1 VRILYLA
8 DTRFPIERA
17 NGIQTMET
25 CHALARR
32 GHAVTLAVRGD
43 AYEPSRDACAFYGLP
58 AIERLTI
65 LALVPAGGGTARR
78 VSFLAS
84 AVSRALGS
92 PRPDVVF
99 TRDLTVAA
107 LLTRLPAAVRPP
119 VVYESHGFAPSVR
132 AALPELLTGARGASD
147 ARQRRLRARERR
159 VWEHAEGYVAITG
172 GLAGFLTSEFGARD
186 RLAVVPDAARVPAAA
201 ARASEA
207 RAEPAMVVGY
217 AGHLYPWKG
226 VDVLV
231 RALALVPGV
240 EGVIVG
246 GHPAEPDLERVRG
259 LAAELGLAGRLTF
272 TGLLAPGDVAGAM
285 NRVTV
290 AVVPNVSSALSDA
303 FTSPLKLFEYMAAGK
318 AIVASDLPSIREVLR
333 HEENALL
340 AVAGDPESF
349 AAAIRRLR
357 DEPALGERLG
367 RRARADAALHT
378 WDRRAERIDALLE
391 TVRRDGV

>member
-32 GHAVTLAVRGD
+32 GHEVLLAVRGD
-43 AYEPSRDACAFYGLP
+43 THEPSRDACAFYGLP
-58 AIERLTI
+58 PIDRLTVV
-65 LALVPAGGGTARR
+65 ALRPAGGGTARR
-78 VSFLAS
+78 VSFLAT

-92 PRPDVVF
+92 PGPDIVF

-107 LLTRLPAAVRPP
+107 LLTRVPAAVRPP
-119 VVYESHGFAPSVR
+119 VVFESHGFAPSVR
-132 AALPELLTGARGASD
+132 AALPELLTGAGGASE
-147 ARQRRLRARERR
+147 ARRRRLRARERR
-159 VWEHAEGYVAITG
+159 VWEHADGYVAITA

-186 RLAVVPDAARVPAAA
+186 RLAVVPDAARVPEAAVRA
-201 ARASEA
+201 AGTPTADT
-207 RAEPAMVVGY
+207 MVVGY

-231 RALALVPGV
+231 RALGLVHDADA
-240 EGVIVG
+240 VIVG
-246 GHPAEPDLERVRG
+246 GHPAEPDLARVRA
-259 LAAELGLAGRLTF
+259 LASELGLAGRITF
-272 TGLLAPGDVAGAM
+272 TGLLAPGDVSTAM
-285 NRVTV
+285 SRVRV

-340 AVAGDPESF
+340 AAPGDPEAV

-357 DEPALGERLG
+357 DEPALRDRLG
-367 RRARADAALHT
+367 RQARADAALHT
-378 WDRRAERIDALLE
+378 WDRRAERIEALLE